1 MERIWNETIRRL
13 KRPILWKRIAVF
25 VIVIVAI
32 YLSVLSFKDQ
42 KVAHNLILLAGALTG
57 LYFINRRT
65 TAAEQDV
72 TVERLTR
79 SIEQLASEK
88 ASIRLGGILGL
99 EQIAITQEEESKKI
113 ARILISFIR
122 TRATKDSEEV
132 KKDFD
137 ASKVSKLETR
147 VEFST
152 YRAQRLDV
160 EAAVSA
166 LTRIASELDKQGKFR
181 SQRNETK
188 RDLCDL
194 QDTDLRGLRF
204 VEADLSCF
212 DFAGTD
218 LSGAWLAET
227 NLTGTRLHKFNL
239 QGEPVGAKFT
249 KAFLDGANFRGVDLE
264 SIDLSYTQLVGA
276 KFNDACLLDTVLNGA
291 NIGNAYFGNNLD
303 LTQEQIDKTYYW
315 EGVPPPDLSDELG
328 PPQKRSFSDIT
339 KGWKPG
345 M

>member
-1 MERIWNETIRRL
+1 MEHIWNETVRWANRST
-13 KRPILWKRIAVF
+13 LWKRIAVF

-32 YLSVLSFKDQ
+32 CLSVLSFKDSEI
-42 KVAHNLILLAGALTG
+42 AHNLILLAGALTG

-88 ASIRLGGILGL
+88 VSIRLGGILGL

-137 ASKVSKLETR
+137 ASKVSKLETE

-181 SQRNETK
+181 SQHNETK

-227 NLTGTRLHKFNL
+227 HLTDTRLHKSNL

-249 KAFLDGANFRGVDLE
+249 KAFLDGANFRGVNLE
-264 SIDLSYTQLVGA
+264 SIDLSYTQLVGT
-276 KFNDACLLDTVLNGA
+276 KFNDASLLDTVLNGA
-291 NIGNAYFGNNLD
+291 NIGNACFEDGLD
-303 LTQEQIDKTYYW
+303 LTQEQLDKTYYMK
-315 EGVPPPDLSDELG
+315 GKPPPNLPGGLEPPRERSLSDLAN
-328 PPQKRSFSDIT
+328 
-339 KGWKPG
+339 GWKPG